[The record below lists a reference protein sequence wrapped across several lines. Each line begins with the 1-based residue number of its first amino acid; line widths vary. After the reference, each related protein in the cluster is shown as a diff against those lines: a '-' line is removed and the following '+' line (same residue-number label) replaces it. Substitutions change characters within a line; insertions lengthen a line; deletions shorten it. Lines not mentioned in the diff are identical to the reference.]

1 MSAGDRR
8 RNTPGLTQI
17 GRGAVVSGTLE
28 GPGPVIVHGTVH
40 GRLRL
45 AGELFVARGARV
57 DGAGA
62 RVRRLRIE
70 GHAEGDFRVEEA
82 LELGPE
88 GHLAGSASARAIETA
103 AGSSID
109 ARITIVRQDR

>member
-8 RNTPGLTQI
+8 RATPGLTQV
-17 GRGAVVSGTLE
+17 GRGAVVTGSLE
-28 GPGPVIVHGTVH
+28 GPGPVIVHGTIH

-45 AGELFVARGARV
+45 TGELFVARGARV
-57 DGAGA
+57 DGTGA
-62 RVRRLRIE
+62 RVRRLRVE
-70 GHAEGDFRVEEA
+70 GWAEGDFRVEQD

-88 GHLAGSASARAIETA
+88 GHLAGSATARALETA

-109 ARITIVRQDR
+109 AKLTITKP